1 MNEFPEYNAEF
12 SHTGMGT
19 MSLADF
25 SLAGKRALVVGGR
38 RNMGKG
44 FALGLAEAGADVVV
58 TDINIEDGRL
68 QAVADEIEAM
78 GRRSLAVKTDISK
91 KAEVDALVA
100 KVVESLGGIDI
111 LMNVAVMYHR
121 HAVTELEE
129 DDWEQLTNVNLK
141 GYWLTHQA
149 VAPIMQAQRSGS
161 IINLSSRGGL
171 KAHADKGMGNYA
183 IVKAGVAMMTR
194 QYCRYLGPY
203 GIRVN
208 ALAPSLVEWEQHP
221 AGDYYRENPE
231 QAPKTPPKKGPEP
244 TEQQKFEAWSTGPE
258 NLPLGRVATFEE
270 MANAAVFLASDA
282 ASYVTGT
289 VLCVDGGY
297 MA

>member
-1 MNEFPEYNAEF
+1 
-12 SHTGMGT
+12 
-19 MSLADF
+19 MSLAQF
-25 SLAGKRALVVGGR
+25 SLQGKKALVVGGR

-44 FALGLAEAGADVVV
+44 FALGLAEAGADVAVADLQV
-58 TDINIEDGRL
+58 DDGRL
-68 QAVADEIEAM
+68 QAVADEITGM
-78 GRRSLAVKTDISK
+78 GRRGLAVQVDISSK
-91 KAEVDALVA
+91 TSVDELVA
-100 KVVESLGGIDI
+100 NVVESLGGIDV

-121 HAVTELEE
+121 KSLPELDE
-129 DDWEQLTNVNLK
+129 DGWDRLTDINLK
-141 GYWLTHQA
+141 GYWLMHQA

-171 KAHADKGMGNYA
+171 KAHADKAMGNYA
-183 IVKAGVAMMTR
+183 VIKAGIAMMTR

-203 GIRVN
+203 NVRVN
-208 ALAPSLVEWEQHP
+208 AIAPSLVEWEQHP
-221 AGDYYRENPE
+221 AGDYYRANPE
-231 QAPKTPPKKGPEP
+231 KAP
-244 TEQQKFEAWSTGPE
+244 TEPSPAPTPTELEKFEAWLTGPE

-282 ASYVTGT
+282 SSYITGQ

>member
-1 MNEFPEYNAEF
+1 
-12 SHTGMGT
+12 
-19 MSLADF
+19 MSLKQF
-25 SLAGKRALVVGGR
+25 SLEGKKALVVGAR

-58 TDINIEDGRL
+58 TDVAVDDGAL
-68 QAVADEIEAM
+68 QSVADEISEM
-78 GRRSLAVKTDISK
+78 GRRSAAIQADISSK
-91 KAEVDALVA
+91 QSVSKLVHQTIS
-100 KVVESLGGIDI
+100 VLGGLDV

-121 HAVTELEE
+121 KALPDLDE
-129 DDWEQLTNVNLK
+129 DGWDQLTNVNLK
-141 GYWLTHQA
+141 GYWLMHQA
-149 VAPIMQAQRSGS
+149 VAPIMRSQRSGS

-194 QYCRYLGPY
+194 QYCRYLGPDNV
-203 GIRVN
+203 RVN
-208 ALAPSLVEWEQHP
+208 AIAPSLVEWEQHP
-221 AGDYYRENPE
+221 AGDYYREHPE
-231 QAPKTPPKKGPEP
+231 KKPKSLPLKPKLSDLDR
-244 TEQQKFEAWSTGPE
+244 FEAWSTGPE

-282 ASYVTGT
+282 SSYITGT
-289 VLCVDGGY
+289 ILCVDGGY

>member
-1 MNEFPEYNAEF
+1 V
-12 SHTGMGT
+12 
-19 MSLADF
+19 SLKQF
-25 SLAGKRALVVGGR
+25 SLEGKKALVVGAR

-58 TDINIEDGRL
+58 TDLAVEDGAL
-68 QAVADEIEAM
+68 QSVADEISEM
-78 GRRSLAVKTDISK
+78 GRRSAAIQADISSK
-91 KAEVDALVA
+91 QSVSKLVDQTVS
-100 KVVESLGGIDI
+100 VLGGLDV
-111 LMNVAVMYHR
+111 LVNVAVMYHR
-121 HAVTELEE
+121 KALPDLDE
-129 DDWEQLTNVNLK
+129 DGWDQLTNINLK
-141 GYWLTHQA
+141 GYWLMHQA

-194 QYCRYLGPY
+194 QYCRYLGPDNV
-203 GIRVN
+203 RVN
-208 ALAPSLVEWEQHP
+208 AIAPSLVEWEQHP
-221 AGDYYRENPE
+221 AGDYYREHPE
-231 QAPKTPPKKGPEP
+231 KKPKSPPLKPKLSDLER
-244 TEQQKFEAWSTGPE
+244 FEAWSTGPE

-282 ASYVTGT
+282 SSYITGT
-289 VLCVDGGY
+289 ILCVDGGY